1 MTFEDFIKKYDGQP
15 IDYDGAWGNQCV
27 DLYRQYVKEV
37 LGYPQSPPVE
47 GAKDIWNSYLPEY
60 FKRIENT
67 PMGVPEKGDVV
78 IFGTTLGKYGHVSIF
93 VEGTTS
99 RFTSLDQNYPTGS
112 LCHLQGHTYSAV
124 IGWLTPLKK
133 SMDIPEWLKTLLQ
146 EANLTLQ
153 DEGIFRAFW
162 QKAKDYDQHV
172 RELQEQVKSANEAL
186 SDRALEVSTLTEKVQ
201 KLSDRKGEL
210 EEEVNRLRGERDK
223 ATWEAT
229 QLGIKVEDLEDKNN
243 KLREQIT
250 SFEENNNIYAYSF
263 WDRFVSLLKRR

>member
-1 MTFEDFIKKYDGQP
+1 MTFEEYIKKYDGKF
-15 IDYDGAWGNQCV
+15 IDYDQNFGPQCT
-27 DLYRQYVKEV
+27 DNYRQYVKEV

-99 RFTSLDQNYPTGS
+99 RFTSLDQNYPTNS
-112 LCHLQGHTYSAV
+112 LVHLQGHTYSAV

-153 DEGIFRAFW
+153 DEGSFRAFW
-162 QKAKDYDQHV
+162 QKAIKYDEDV
-172 RELQEQVKSANEAL
+172 KTLEERVKSL
-186 SDRALEVSTLTEKVQ
+186 SDNLAQRGDDINTLTSDVQNYRNKAEENQELLNQERIKSAEK
-201 KLSDRKGEL
+201 
-210 EEEVNRLRGERDK
+210 
-223 ATWEAT
+223 AWEAT

-243 KLREQIT
+243 KLQNQIT